1 MVGDITIMAHSMG
14 SWLVV
19 EALRQMAIRDGR
31 VAPKISNVVLASP
44 DIDVQVFRKQWL
56 EQGPHRP
63 QLTLFVSQDDKALD
77 MSRLIGGD
85 VDRLGQINPAA
96 EPYRSELEKAGVTVL
111 DLTALKGG
119 DPLNHGKFAERPEVV
134 RLLGERLVAGQVIAE
149 SKNGIAN
156 QLGTVGAGAAQTV
169 EGAASLVRFR

>member
-1 MVGDITIMAHSMG
+1 
-14 SWLVV
+14 
-19 EALRQMAIRDGR
+19 
-31 VAPKISNVVLASP
+31 
-44 DIDVQVFRKQWL
+44 
-56 EQGPHRP
+56 
-63 QLTLFVSQDDKALD
+63 

-134 RLLGERLVAGQVIAE
+134 RLLGQRLVAGQVIAD

-156 QLGTVGAGAAQTV
+156 QLGTVAAGAAQTV